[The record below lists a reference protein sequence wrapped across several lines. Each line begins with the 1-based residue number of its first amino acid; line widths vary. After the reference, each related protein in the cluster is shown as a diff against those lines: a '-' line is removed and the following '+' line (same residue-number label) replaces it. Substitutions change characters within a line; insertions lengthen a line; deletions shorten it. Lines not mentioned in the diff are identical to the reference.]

1 MLQAIRNKKN
11 STVIQII
18 VGIIVLVF
26 VFWGF
31 GADLLSNNQTPLTI
45 NGQDISIIQYNEA
58 YNKASERL
66 SEQFSGNMPKDF
78 AEKVNLKGQVV
89 NQIIRETL
97 LRQGA
102 RQMGIVVS
110 NEEIRKAVE
119 SQSAFLVD
127 GVFNMNRYKEVLAAN
142 RMTPTVFEKKLRI
155 DRLSLLAVTAIQ
167 NFATINGQWEL
178 EDLYSQYNEKVAVQ
192 FVSFNPSDFIDDV
205 TVSEKQLAD
214 WYKKNQDNY
223 KSAPESRFRY
233 VTFLYK
239 DVADQVNIDEEQA
252 KKYYQDYTK
261 EFTVPEMRS
270 IATIQFSLN
279 GSESEAQLA
288 EKLKKAEEVRAMAA
302 EEGADFAALAR
313 QYSDSPSAEQ
323 GGKLGSVSKGQV
335 PFLDNTV
342 FTLQQNEVSPVV
354 KTPSSYNI
362 FVVDDIKPGVVQ
374 SFADVKEQII
384 SRLQQKEAQSL
395 AFQLANGTYEG
406 IMATGSLDRYADKK
420 SSAHFKKS
428 EFVTRETAPADIA
441 EDPIFLEKS
450 FTLNKGELSSLVKG
464 DTGYAI
470 FYVEDVK
477 APKIPALATVR
488 NLVEKDWR
496 KTKAE
501 ELAKTAA
508 EELLTASRKEGLD
521 KAAQA
526 KGLKVEESGLMGRDP
541 QQNNGIFPAA
551 LLADSFKLSLSEP
564 LPTVP
569 VKDAATGNWYD
580 FQLTRRDRP
589 AMPEDAPEI
598 ELYKTSLLSV
608 KQQRILDAWLN
619 HMWQIADIKQNSEL

>member
-31 GADLLSNNQTPLTI
+31 GADLLSGNRTPLTI
-45 NGQDISIIQYNEA
+45 NGQDISIIEYNEA
-58 YNKASERL
+58 YNKAADHL
-66 SEQFSGNMPKDF
+66 SEQFPGNMPRDF
-78 AEKVNLKGQVV
+78 AEKVNLKGQVI
-89 NQIIRETL
+89 NQIIRDTL

-102 RQMGIVVS
+102 QQMGIVVS
-110 NEEIRKAVE
+110 NQEIRKAVE
-119 SQSAFLVD
+119 SQPAFLVN
-127 GVFNMNRYKEVLAAN
+127 GVFDIKRYKEVLAAN

-192 FVSFNPSDFIDDV
+192 FISFNPADFIDK
-205 TVSEKQLAD
+205 VSVNEKQLAA

-223 KSAPESRFRY
+223 KSAPESSFRY
-233 VTFLYK
+233 ATFLYK
-239 DVADQVNIDEEQA
+239 DVANQIHIDDEQA
-252 KKYYQDYTK
+252 KKYYRDSPK
-261 EFTVPEMRS
+261 EFTVPETRA

-279 GSESEAQLA
+279 GSESEAQLSD
-288 EKLKKAEEVRAMAA
+288 KLKEAEEVRAMAA
-302 EEGADFAALAR
+302 AEGADFAALAK
-313 QYSDSPSAEQ
+313 QYSDSPSAEE
-323 GGKLGSVSKGQV
+323 GGRLGSVSRGQV
-335 PFLDNTV
+335 PFLDSTV

-362 FVVDDIKPGVVQ
+362 FVVNDITPGIVQ
-374 SFADVKEQII
+374 PFADVKEQII

-406 IMATGSLDRYADKK
+406 IMATGSLDRYADKD
-420 SSAHFKKS
+420 SSANFKKS
-428 EFVTRETAPADIA
+428 GFVTHDTAPADIA
-441 EDPIFLEKS
+441 EDPAFLQKS
-450 FTLNKGELSSLVKG
+450 FDLGKGELSSLVKG

-477 APKIPALATVR
+477 APEVPVLTTVY

-496 KTKAE
+496 KAKAE

-508 EELLTASRKEGLD
+508 EELLTAGRKEGLD

-526 KGLKVEESGLMGRDP
+526 KGLKIQDSGLMGRDP
-541 QQNNGIFPAA
+541 EHNDDIFPTA
-551 LLADSFKLSLSEP
+551 LLADCFKLSLSKP
-564 LPTVP
+564 LPTTP
-569 VKDAATGNWYD
+569 VKDTATGNWYD
-580 FQLTRRDRP
+580 FQLTRRNRP
-589 AMPEDAPEI
+589 AMTENAMEI
-598 ELYKTSLLSV
+598 ERYKSSLLSV

-619 HMWQIADIKQNSEL
+619 HMWQTADIKQNSEL